1 MSGTLMPLP
10 AGSIR
15 SEGALRGE
23 VIWLV
28 RVGLRLILGLI
39 VPMKKKSAFL
49 VFGAGLLAGVLLA
62 ALIGW
67 SVMPSMMLR
76 ERVSPLGFEDT
87 LAKIEANAKDGGWV
101 VSGVRK
107 LDQSIRKHG
116 GGDVIRVHLVEMCHP
131 HHAARIL
138 NDADGRKASVL
149 MPCSVSVYEDEQG
162 VVKVVSMNSG
172 LMGRMF
178 GGVIAEVMGGSVS
191 REQAEILS
199 FLDK

>member
-1 MSGTLMPLP
+1 
-10 AGSIR
+10 
-15 SEGALRGE
+15 
-23 VIWLV
+23 
-28 RVGLRLILGLI
+28 
-39 VPMKKKSAFL
+39 MKKKNGLL

-62 ALIGW
+62 GLVGW
-67 SVMPSMMLR
+67 QVMPSLMVR
-76 ERVSPLGFEDT
+76 ERISPLALDQT
-87 LAKIEANAKDGGWV
+87 VAKIEANAVAGGWV

-107 LDQSIRKHG
+107 LDESVRKHG
-116 GGDVIRVHLVEMCHP
+116 GGDVIRVRLVEMCQP

-162 VVKVVSMNSG
+162 VVRVVSMNSG

-199 FLDK
+199 FLDE